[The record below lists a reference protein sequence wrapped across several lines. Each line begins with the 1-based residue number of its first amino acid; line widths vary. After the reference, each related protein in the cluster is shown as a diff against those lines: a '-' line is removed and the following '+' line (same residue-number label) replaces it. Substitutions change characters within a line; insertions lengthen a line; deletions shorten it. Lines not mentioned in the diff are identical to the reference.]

1 MKNSLSYSVCVQRQN
16 SFAFRVE
23 VSLLYS
29 YPNKPWGENS
39 YSSHDLIRFS
49 QFLFLF
55 FSLTFTLLVEEISIS
70 SDSPSSNNDCIKH
83 IIFSSSW
90 VCGAK
95 EKMCE
100 QVYILLS
107 YFCSTLKYEKQF
119 SSSYIIMYLTPRWL
133 QCRAKNEWDEWE
145 DI

>member
-1 MKNSLSYSVCVQRQN
+1 MYKGKILLHFELKFLSFTRTQINREERALTQVMTW
-16 SFAFRVE
+16 
-23 VSLLYS
+23 L
-29 YPNKPWGENS
+29 
-39 YSSHDLIRFS
+39 D
-49 QFLFLF
+49 FLNFYFF